1 VALPAEP
8 RVNRAV
14 DRDAPPS
21 QLAVCGN
28 KVPTVGARL
37 GRGSRRSAGRDG
49 VGGPRIHPITE
60 VIVVVVFFSLS
71 LAFVTWFERDKRR
84 RDWQEPDTE
93 RPPVFAAL
101 EILQPAILSFILI
114 CIALMVMMWLL
125 ARSN

>member
-1 VALPAEP
+1 MIDEMLSIV
-8 RVNRAV
+8 VFI
-14 DRDAPPS
+14 
-21 QLAVCGN
+21 
-28 KVPTVGARL
+28 
-37 GRGSRRSAGRDG
+37 
-49 VGGPRIHPITE
+49 GGPRIHPITE
-60 VIVVVVFFSLS
+60 VTVVVVFFSLS
-71 LAFVTWFERDKRR
+71 LAFVIWFELYKRR

>member
-1 VALPAEP
+1 MVGLLEP
-8 RVNRAV
+8 KA
-14 DRDAPPS
+14 AG
-21 QLAVCGN
+21 CGSMIDEMLSI
-28 KVPTVGARL
+28 VVFI
-37 GRGSRRSAGRDG
+37 
-49 VGGPRIHPITE
+49 GGPRIHPITE

-71 LAFVTWFERDKRR
+71 LAFVIWFERDKRR